1 MPEIVKK
8 YTIGNSRYKAAQGY
22 VPQGVV
28 LHSIGTPQ
36 PKASVLW
43 NYWQNNGSAYV
54 THYVLDDAEIIQCM
68 PDNYKCW
75 HVGSPGNAKWIGI
88 EMCEPKQIKYT
99 SGATFTVSDLK
110 AAQDYAEACY
120 KNAVWLLAHLC
131 KKYGWEPFTAIL
143 THRDVTRQRLSNTDH
158 VDPEHL
164 WNGLGM
170 GYSLYQLR
178 KDVAAAMGNA
188 PVSAKPSTSN
198 AASVFNWQIAA
209 IADGYSFPKYGA
221 DGVWGTE
228 CESVAK
234 KAIVKKRLI
243 YTNKSLTRIVQKAV
257 GVTVDGLCGKK
268 TDEAIKIYQEK
279 YGLVVDG
286 CVGINTWKK
295 ILKIT

>member
-8 YTIGNSRYKAAQGY
+8 YTTGNSRYKAAQGY

-36 PKASVLW
+36 PNASVLW

-54 THYVLDDAEIIQCM
+54 THYVLDDSEIIQCM
-68 PDNYKCW
+68 PDDYKCW

-110 AAQDYAEACY
+110 AAQGYAEACY
-120 KNAVWLLAHLC
+120 KNAAWLLAHLC
-131 KKYGWEPFTAIL
+131 KKYGWNPQTAIL
-143 THRDVTRQRLSNTDH
+143 THREVSTKGLSKTDH

-170 GYSLYQLR
+170 GYNLHQLR
-178 KDVAAAMGNA
+178 KDVAAAMDSVVA
-188 PVSAKPSTSN
+188 VAKPSSKPK
-198 AASVFNWQIAA
+198 AVFNWQLAA
-209 IADGYSFPKYGA
+209 IADGYNFPKYGA
-221 DGVWGTE
+221 DGVWGAE

-234 KAIVKKRLI
+234 KAIVKKRLV
-243 YTNKSLTRIVQKAV
+243 YTNKNLTRIVQKAV

-268 TDEAIKIYQEK
+268 TDEAIRIYQEK